1 LEAEPLPSIFLSTFL
16 FLLAIEPQV
25 MFGLVGILILLIC
38 SMLISSS
45 EIAFFSLTQ
54 NDRKHLEEEATFL
67 SKQVLGLLGK
77 RNTLLATILLSSNF
91 INIAIV
97 VLAHAVLSS
106 LLPENILSSG
116 GLTIVITVICVT
128 FLMYLFS
135 DITPK
140 IYANRFN
147 IRLSK
152 IMVTPISLLATLFY
166 FPNQLLLSG
175 SNWLETRLATR
186 LGHATSKEDIDE
198 AIDLTVSQEKGSQSE
213 VNILKGIITFGDVSV
228 KQIMRPR
235 LDVVTIDIERSYHEV
250 LEIVKSSGYS
260 RIPVYEED
268 FDQVVGILYAKDLVG
283 LLEMGDDFR
292 WQDLVRN
299 EILFVP
305 EAKKLAD
312 LLKEFKVSRKHM
324 AIVVNEYGGSVGIVT
339 LEDVLEEIVGDIRD
353 EFDDEPEL
361 AYKQIDER
369 NFEFD
374 GKTLINDFCKIINVN
389 SSTFDDIRGDADS
402 LAGLILQ
409 ITGKFPA
416 KHQII
421 PYEDY
426 QFKITSIDR
435 RRIEYILVTLPKN
448 NEITN

>member
-1 LEAEPLPSIFLSTFL
+1 MEAEPLPSIFLSTFL

>member
-1 LEAEPLPSIFLSTFL
+1 
-16 FLLAIEPQV
+16 
-25 MFGLVGILILLIC
+25 
-38 SMLISSS
+38 MLISSS